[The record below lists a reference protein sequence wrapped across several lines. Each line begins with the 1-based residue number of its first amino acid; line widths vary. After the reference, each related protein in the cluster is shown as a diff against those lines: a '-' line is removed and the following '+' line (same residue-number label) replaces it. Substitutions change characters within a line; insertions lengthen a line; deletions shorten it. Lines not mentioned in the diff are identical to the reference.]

1 MTPDEKECFG
11 EQLKRIFRI
20 RLLFDFRC
28 KMIVLKVNFTLNEIL
43 LPFPSNSGSMTA
55 ILLIEITLSDDTNIP
70 IQSTTTTD
78 SSTASND
85 DRNYPS
91 QLETKQIYDIEDK
104 FELNYKRLHDDLK
117 KINYEQVNKEEKS
130 LIKQMSDIEIQLQK
144 TFTTNISY

>member
-1 MTPDEKECFG
+1 MF
-11 EQLKRIFRI
+11 
-20 RLLFDFRC
+20 
-28 KMIVLKVNFTLNEIL
+28 LNEIL

-85 DRNYPS
+85 DRNYPC

-117 KINYEQVNKEEKS
+117 KINYEQVNKEGKS